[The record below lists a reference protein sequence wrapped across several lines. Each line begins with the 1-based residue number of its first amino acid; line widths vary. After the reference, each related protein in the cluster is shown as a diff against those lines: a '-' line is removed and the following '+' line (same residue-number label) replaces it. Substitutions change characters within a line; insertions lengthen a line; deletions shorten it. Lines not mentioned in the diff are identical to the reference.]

1 MEPSLR
7 SSSYRPTDCKLRR
20 TDPALHETI
29 QRFVE
34 SQHTDVR
41 ISQYADLAYASK
53 KLAMGKWYWLNPI
66 EGGRAGYLV
75 FTPESPVVWIDEQF
89 KQSFRIPM
97 RVDKS
102 MYEKTTV
109 LIASLNKTEG
119 ILRLEDAWMV
129 AGKSYFDLPFSKR
142 WEELL
147 RFYRNFYKVDSYL
160 QQGLVIE
167 PATYTPLADALTWNE
182 KPEKPELMFAQ
193 GDTFPRRLRVQ
204 VTPRED
210 KSTLHA
216 KELAKQLMEKNDRL
230 AQPASHGGLA
240 AIKRSPVTPF
250 SSSASSTSASTSAA
264 SSTNEIVYAIPHE
277 EYPDTYTIMIGGKP
291 KGYAAIQDIALS
303 QQLRSASA
311 SSAAEEDV
319 KLRVKVEW
327 NSEFS
332 MYEIISLL

>member
-53 KLAMGKWYWLNPI
+53 KLAIGKWYWLNPI

-97 RVDKS
+97 RVDRGT
-102 MYEKTTV
+102 YDKTTV

-147 RFYRNFYKVDSYL
+147 RFYRNSYKVDSYL

-182 KPEKPELMFAQ
+182 KPELMFAQ

-210 KSTLHA
+210 KSSLHA
-216 KELAKQLMEKNDRL
+216 KELAKQLLEKNDRL

-250 SSSASSTSASTSAA
+250 SPPAPASTPSS
-264 SSTNEIVYAIPHE
+264 SSTNGLVYAIPHE
-277 EYPDTYTIMIGGKP
+277 DYPDTYTIIIGGKP

-303 QQLRSASA
+303 QQLRSAA
-311 SSAAEEDV
+311 TAAQNANEDM
-319 KLRVKVEW
+319 KLRVQVEW

>member
-1 MEPSLR
+1 
-7 SSSYRPTDCKLRR
+7 
-20 TDPALHETI
+20 
-29 QRFVE
+29 
-34 SQHTDVR
+34 
-41 ISQYADLAYASK
+41 
-53 KLAMGKWYWLNPI
+53 
-66 EGGRAGYLV
+66 
-75 FTPESPVVWIDEQF
+75 
-89 KQSFRIPM
+89 
-97 RVDKS
+97 
-102 MYEKTTV
+102 
-109 LIASLNKTEG
+109 
-119 ILRLEDAWMV
+119 
-129 AGKSYFDLPFSKR
+129 
-142 WEELL
+142 
-147 RFYRNFYKVDSYL
+147 L

-250 SSSASSTSASTSAA
+250 SSASSASASASASTSASTSAA
-264 SSTNEIVYAIPHE
+264 PSTNEFVYAIPHE

-332 MYEIISLL
+332 MYEIISLV